1 MSCSNNCAT
10 IENYTI
16 LLLEN
21 SSGNIPSCSWPNT
34 QMEFKGGLQTVYSST
49 FDTGQNGEWWANR
62 LLRVL
67 VLEYDAKHSIQMSAN
82 NLLVCDTWCVA
93 VDRDSLSDI
102 SRPETG
108 GGGV

>member
-1 MSCSNNCAT
+1 
-10 IENYTI
+10 
-16 LLLEN
+16 
-21 SSGNIPSCSWPNT
+21 
-34 QMEFKGGLQTVYSST
+34 MEFKGRLQTVYSST

-67 VLEYDAKHSIQMSAN
+67 VLEYDTKHIQMSAN
-82 NLLVCDTWCVA
+82 NPLVCDTWRVA

-102 SRPETG
+102 SRQETG